1 MDLGKAKRISEQG
14 PTLSESYI
22 IVLPGNPSGLQVAF
36 QNAMAWMK
44 HWRTHGANLG
54 VDVETS
60 GLDFYACSLYSIS
73 LAEAEPSNT
82 AIAFTLSGLHTLP
95 WEMEKA
101 LTEELAKVLAS
112 DMVNKIY
119 HNCPFDRAVLI
130 RKGFHLGGR
139 TLDTMA
145 MHHLIQPDIH
155 HDLGWVGH
163 TFLDVEPWKITHDGN
178 KKANTKDPAELLL
191 YNAKDALYTAQLVDP
206 LQATLH
212 QRGISPTL
220 SAWQMSFSDLA
231 TDMELVGLPVNLA
244 KRRMMGMQL
253 LRRMFLQERRVKEF
267 LQWPDFNPMSSK
279 HKIEVL
285 FGEKY
290 SKPPW
295 NLGLIPTVYNE
306 KDGKPSTSYKAIID
320 YMEHPLIAALVNY
333 TELRGAYA
341 IQYKDKP
348 DAEIAKLRELGAED
362 HIQRWEQWVPCGLE
376 EQYAAM
382 RVSVRRDPAEPGSYH
397 KAICSDGRLRC
408 SWKPCAQKGSRFTSS
423 PNCFDDKTEVLTTSG
438 WLLFKD
444 AEKCNSVPLQYDP
457 DTGGADV
464 ADSFQYVNR
473 PVKADTTVVHLRA
486 RRGQIDLMI
495 TKDHGVLV
503 DHYVQKDYEKYQVR
517 ERFTA
522 IDLFNRHLSRSS
534 IPKRASH
541 WLTGS
546 EQIPWYKIAVLCAC
560 QADGWRRKYGS
571 GEAWA
576 FYFSKERKCIRLQ
589 EALRACKEE
598 ASWYAKALP
607 RAGRKEQTAIYIRP
621 CILKNW
627 VDDLLGP
634 KKEFGSY
641 LLQWSTE
648 TLRLFCDEVT
658 QWDGRHDR
666 RTEYSST
673 IKGNVDWVQTAAAIS
688 GSRTGD
694 VREFWGGSSKVPC
707 YQMSAGP
714 ISGSMG
720 FEKKHVKIVSEEYSQ
735 IYRCVTVPTGYIFVR
750 RNGHIAIC
758 GNCQNQSIWHRAF
771 FEAADGW
778 AFTASDKDQ
787 VEARVLAARAGIV
800 PLLTEMRKLKS
811 DTHTM
816 NAAVVYGD
824 EFWSKSEEARY
835 LIRAVTKNVFY
846 AGIYLAGWMTV
857 WRTCRENKRIDAQMR
872 AAMTKKQVRLVHQ
885 GLFRKAYAGIN
896 DWHEKN
902 LKQVAIDGYMEIPPF
917 GRRRYAPVRPI
928 PATEFANWSIQPA
941 ATDIVTSEIVLIQEE
956 LKRKLPGRA
965 FVVRHGHD
973 EVNVEHMVKDTEEV
987 QKIIKRI
994 FGNTYFDGPA
1004 GPVYLT
1010 AGIKTKKNLRDI
1022 KD

>member
-14 PTLSESYI
+14 PTLPESYI

-60 GLDFYACSLYSIS
+60 GLDFYACALYSIS

-130 RKGFHLGGR
+130 RKGFHLGGH

-231 TDMELVGLPVNLA
+231 TDMELVGLPINLA

-423 PNCFDDKTEVLTTSG
+423 PNV
-438 WLLFKD
+438 
-444 AEKCNSVPLQYDP
+444 
-457 DTGGADV
+457 
-464 ADSFQYVNR
+464 
-473 PVKADTTVVHLRA
+473 
-486 RRGQIDLMI
+486 
-495 TKDHGVLV
+495 
-503 DHYVQKDYEKYQVR
+503 
-517 ERFTA
+517 
-522 IDLFNRHLSRSS
+522 
-534 IPKRASH
+534 
-541 WLTGS
+541 
-546 EQIPWYKIAVLCAC
+546 
-560 QADGWRRKYGS
+560 
-571 GEAWA
+571 
-576 FYFSKERKCIRLQ
+576 
-589 EALRACKEE
+589 
-598 ASWYAKALP
+598 
-607 RAGRKEQTAIYIRP
+607 
-621 CILKNW
+621 
-627 VDDLLGP
+627 
-634 KKEFGSY
+634 
-641 LLQWSTE
+641 
-648 TLRLFCDEVT
+648 
-658 QWDGRHDR
+658 
-666 RTEYSST
+666 
-673 IKGNVDWVQTAAAIS
+673 
-688 GSRTGD
+688 
-694 VREFWGGSSKVPC
+694 
-707 YQMSAGP
+707 
-714 ISGSMG
+714 
-720 FEKKHVKIVSEEYSQ
+720 
-735 IYRCVTVPTGYIFVR
+735 
-750 RNGHIAIC
+750 
-758 GNCQNQSIWHRAF
+758 QNQNVWHRAF

-872 AAMTKKQVRLVHQ
+872 AAMSKKQVRLVHQ

-956 LKRKLPGRA
+956 LKKKLPGRA

-973 EVNVEHMVKDTEEV
+973 EVNVEHMVKDTDEV

-1010 AGIKTKKNLRDI
+1010 AGIKTAKNLREA
-1022 KD
+1022 K